1 MAPCQIEPE
10 PFVPET
16 VTGVALGIH
25 SLVPYT
31 KLALQQEIN
40 SPASSPAPVITS
52 EKPGPR
58 NLVNSTGESWMLQ
71 YWELIQPE
79 LSVGALD
86 KKP

>member
-10 PFVPET
+10 PFVLET
-16 VTGVALGIH
+16 ATGAALGIH

-31 KLALQQEIN
+31 KLALQQGIN
-40 SPASSPAPVITS
+40 SPALSPAPVTTS

-71 YWELIQPE
+71 YWELIRPE
-79 LSVGALD
+79 
-86 KKP
+86 

>member
-10 PFVPET
+10 PFVLET
-16 VTGVALGIH
+16 ATGVALGIH

-40 SPASSPAPVITS
+40 SRASLAAPVITS
-52 EKPGPR
+52 EKPGLR

-79 LSVGALD
+79 
-86 KKP
+86 